1 MLNVPRPKSRTA
13 QEKFACKEE
22 KRKEGQGWV
31 QIVKNYSF
39 FFLFFPPSPLFPQ
52 KRSGVGRGGE
62 KGGKGGLPYSWD
74 KRIHSW
80 GWGRRTEFFLFFP
93 FRPFICEIFGMP
105 SHKINSPFFSQTVV
119 VLLLYKR
126 KPFLP
131 AFFAVVGGKG
141 IGLRTIY
148 L

>member
-1 MLNVPRPKSRTA
+1 M
-13 QEKFACKEE
+13 
-22 KRKEGQGWV
+22 
-31 QIVKNYSF
+31 KNYSF

-52 KRSGVGRGGE
+52 KRSGVGRGGGR
-62 KGGKGGLPYSWD
+62 KGGKEGCLIAGISEF
-74 KRIHSW
+74 IH
-80 GWGRRTEFFLFFP
+80 GVGEREFFLFFP

-105 SHKINSPFFSQTVV
+105 SHEINSPFFSQTVV